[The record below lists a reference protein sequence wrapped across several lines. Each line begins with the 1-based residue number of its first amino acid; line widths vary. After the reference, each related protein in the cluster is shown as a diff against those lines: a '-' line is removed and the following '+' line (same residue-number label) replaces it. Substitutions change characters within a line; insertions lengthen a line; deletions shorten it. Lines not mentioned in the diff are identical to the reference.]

1 LVLRYSDLQ
10 RNPGPLV
17 EVMSVYG
24 HAHLLLHAFS
34 FGFGTSP
41 CFKVYH
47 ALRKARTQQKVV
59 FFHPDYLLK
68 LDKFWRR
75 RGQRAPRLSTG
86 MMLASTALEIC
97 EQAAM
102 LHEGLPKEFTVYCV
116 EGFGEV
122 DKAHDRTGSP
132 VGPATKLES
141 ERVLELQYVDD
152 CAFVTHPRS
161 STSHPHSNCTDS
173 YNWAVILQVVHL
185 YGFWP
190 FPLDLSKN
198 TLPHH
203 YYDNVGPSHFMHA
216 MPEEFL
222 LLLQLHSQG
231 ALQLHVGPCT
241 P

>member
-1 LVLRYSDLQ
+1 TPPSLVLRYPDLQ

-17 EVMSVYG
+17 ERVSVYG

-34 FGFGTSP
+34 FGFGTTS

-47 ALRKARTQQKVV
+47 ALRKARPQQEVE
-59 FFHPDYLLK
+59 FFHPVYLLE
-68 LDKFWRR
+68 LDRFWRR
-75 RGQRAPRLSTG
+75 RGQRAPRLSSG

-97 EQAAM
+97 EQ
-102 LHEGLPKEFTVYCV
+102 
-116 EGFGEV
+116 
-122 DKAHDRTGSP
+122 
-132 VGPATKLES
+132 
-141 ERVLELQYVDD
+141 
-152 CAFVTHPRS
+152 
-161 STSHPHSNCTDS
+161 
-173 YNWAVILQVVHL
+173 VHL

-190 FPLDLSKN
+190 FRLDLSQN

-203 YYDNVGPSHFMHA
+203 YYDNVGPSHFMHT
-216 MPEEFL
+216 MPKEFL